1 MESTEL
7 SHVAA
12 LFGVLDI
19 NRLLALGLGIAAIVF
34 VAKGVQKVSGNLQQ
48 SYPTHRVLLLQIATM
63 FNFTLYIVGI
73 SGLIYVVL
81 APPREVMLAI
91 GGSAAV
97 AIGISLKDIVASVVA
112 GIILLFD
119 RPFQVGDRVSFA
131 DTYGEIVGIG
141 LRAVKLVTL
150 DDNLVTI
157 PNSRF
162 LTDVVASG
170 NAGALDMM
178 VVITFHIS
186 HDNDIERARDIVHE
200 VVTTSRY
207 VFLKK
212 PVNVHVTELAI
223 AERLAIRLSAKAY
236 VLDCRFE
243 KAFESDVVTRVLTIF
258 NAEGI
263 KRPERYGAPF
273 LEQVASVEAKA

>member
-1 MESTEL
+1 MESANPDNL
-7 SHVAA
+7 SIIMSILRVDR
-12 LFGVLDI
+12 LF
-19 NRLLALGLGIAAIVF
+19 ALGMGIAIIIIL
-34 VAKGVQKVSGNLQQ
+34 AKSVQKVSDKLQH
-48 SYPTHRVLLLQIATM
+48 SYPSRRVLFLQIATM
-63 FNFTLYIVGI
+63 INFALYIGGI
-73 SGLIYVVL
+73 SLLIYAVL
-81 APPREVMLAI
+81 KPPKEVLLAV

-112 GIILLFD
+112 GVVLLFD
-119 RPFQVGDRVSFA
+119 RPFQVGDRVRFG

-178 VVITFHIS
+178 VVIDFHIAP
-186 HDNDIERARDIVHE
+186 NTNLELARNIVKE
-200 VVTTSRY
+200 VVATSRF

-212 PVNVHVTELAI
+212 PMTVLTSEVAI
-223 AERLAIRLSAKAY
+223 AERLAIRLRAKAY

-243 KAFESDVVTRVLTIF
+243 KAFESDVVGRVANIF
-258 NAEGI
+258 NEKNI
-263 KRPERYGAPF
+263 KRPSRND
-273 LEQVASVEAKA
+273 LD